1 MMNNYCC
8 KYKKII
14 RVMFITEW
22 NSCNA
27 FVKKTSD
34 SIKLLNSMD
43 LFQKEYRYF
52 SMAISLFLQQNYFT

>member
-1 MMNNYCC
+1 
-8 KYKKII
+8 
-14 RVMFITEW
+14 MFITEW